1 MKNRCDNEIRANII
15 ESHFIILFHL
25 SYNEG
30 RKDMNFM
37 RMINK
42 YAFMELKR

>member
-1 MKNRCDNEIRANII
+1 MKNQCDNETRANVI
-15 ESHFIILFHL
+15 ESHFIKLFHL
-25 SYNEG
+25 SYDEG
-30 RKDMNFM
+30 RKNMNFM